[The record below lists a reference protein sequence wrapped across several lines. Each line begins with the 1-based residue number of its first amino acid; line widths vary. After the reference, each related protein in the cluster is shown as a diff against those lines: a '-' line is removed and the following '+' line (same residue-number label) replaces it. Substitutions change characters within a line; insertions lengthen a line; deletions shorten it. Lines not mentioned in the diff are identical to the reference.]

1 MQSLRTLESLIADH
15 KLQSQV
21 KHDRVTAEWL
31 TAKCDAMCLKV
42 RVLQNQMIKDTYTPE
57 AVAALKRI
65 KCVVRFSTN
74 RAVFKWL
81 SKNKNQ
87 SNYSDQSRQGQT
99 ARWTNH
105 NSKQWSETCS
115 NRGKNH
121 AYMARLVLV
130 LHLNGWKSGAS
141 LLSQSLSVAI
151 AIT

>member
-21 KHDRVTAEWL
+21 KHDRVTVEWL

-74 RAVFKWL
+74 KCVQLRLPPWRCRRSWIV
-81 SKNKNQ
+81 S
-87 SNYSDQSRQGQT
+87 
-99 ARWTNH
+99 
-105 NSKQWSETCS
+105 SE
-115 NRGKNH
+115 G
-121 AYMARLVLV
+121 
-130 LHLNGWKSGAS
+130 
-141 LLSQSLSVAI
+141 
-151 AIT
+151 